1 MRYFKMT
8 RQPITNILSS
18 FINLKELELDCGRYC
33 SWNCLENLCLPFLQI
48 LKAKT
53 IPGEKLAS
61 LIENTGGYLN
71 EISIEFSLPEEI
83 NNKKIIQ
90 AIYKKCPKLKY
101 LKSIFLGENI
111 TEFEKILINCQYL
124 DELFISVDNLFEPD
138 KLFEILT
145 KSSPTSLYKFRIW
158 NLSKPESLKLFFDN
172 WKGRHP
178 MSFLE
183 FDFKNGRDFTSD
195 LLDLIKKYKGE
206 RVIANYSFRR

>member
-1 MRYFKMT
+1 MT
-8 RQPITNILSS
+8 RLPITNILSS

-33 SWNCLENLCLPFLQI
+33 SWNCLENLYLPFLQN

-71 EISIEFSLPEEI
+71 EISIEFSLPEVI
-83 NNKKIIQ
+83 SNKKIIQ
-90 AIYKKCPKLKY
+90 AIYKICPKLKY
-101 LKSIFLGENI
+101 LKSILLNENI

-124 DELFISVDNLFEPD
+124 DELFISVDNSD

-158 NLSKPESLKLFFDN
+158 NLSKPESL
-172 WKGRHP
+172 
-178 MSFLE
+178 
-183 FDFKNGRDFTSD
+183 
-195 LLDLIKKYKGE
+195 
-206 RVIANYSFRR
+206 